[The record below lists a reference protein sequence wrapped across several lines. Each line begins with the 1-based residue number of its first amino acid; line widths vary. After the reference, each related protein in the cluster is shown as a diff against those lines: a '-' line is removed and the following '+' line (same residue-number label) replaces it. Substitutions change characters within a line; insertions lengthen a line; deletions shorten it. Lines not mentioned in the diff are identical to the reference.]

1 MRTSGGPILSD
12 PDERAAQIRATSS
25 LRPGRSPALELL
37 QHGRTS
43 GPIGTLRGRD
53 SIEQASTSRSATAG
67 QSAGQHLTA
76 DEASTSISALR
87 LRVGDRV
94 WPCYMC
100 RPAVRR
106 KYWLLTCCP
115 AVVY

>member
-1 MRTSGGPILSD
+1 MRTRGAPILSD
-12 PDERAAQIRATSS
+12 PDKRAVQIRATSS

-37 QHGRTS
+37 QYGRTS

-67 QSAGQHLTA
+67 QSAGQQLTA

-94 WPCYMC
+94 RPCYIC
-100 RPAVRR
+100 NERPKRR
-106 KYWLLTCCP
+106 PKIMLDGL
-115 AVVY
+115 